1 MTCKGICIRHKAQK
15 PVGSGRYATGQKR
28 CQICE
33 IFIKWD
39 GLWCPCC
46 GYRLRTKPRN
56 LKYKAKLRAR
66 ETIKSTR
73 IPIVAVTSTTKPNTL
88 ITLNTLPSHENTHG
102 QNRDDKY
109 VYGLLISRTFL
120 KDSRLELL
128 M

>member
-46 GYRLRTKPRN
+46 GYRLRTRPRN

-66 ETIKSTR
+66 ESIKT
-73 IPIVAVTSTTKPNTL
+73 AQ
-88 ITLNTLPSHENTHG
+88 E
-102 QNRDDKY
+102 
-109 VYGLLISRTFL
+109 SRTIL
-120 KDSRLELL
+120 SIRHARAT
-128 M
+128 

>member
-15 PVGSGRYATGQKR
+15 PVGSGRYASGQKR

-56 LKYKAKLRAR
+56 LKYKAKLRERKRR
-66 ETIKSTR
+66 ELRVRELAHPVLKTTVK
-73 IPIVAVTSTTKPNTL
+73 TKPKNK
-88 ITLNTLPSHENTHG
+88 I
-102 QNRDDKY
+102 
-109 VYGLLISRTFL
+109 GLTNKFGSTAV
-120 KDSRLELL
+120 
-128 M
+128 

>member
-1 MTCKGICIRHKAQK
+1 GICIRHKAQK
-15 PVGSGRYATGQKR
+15 PVGSGRYASGQKR

-66 ETIKSTR
+66 TSRTPFDMSE
-73 IPIVAVTSTTKPNTL
+73 PPVVAVR
-88 ITLNTLPSHENTHG
+88 
-102 QNRDDKY
+102 QR
-109 VYGLLISRTFL
+109 
-120 KDSRLELL
+120 
-128 M
+128 

>member
-1 MTCKGICIRHKAQK
+1 MRSSQGTK
-15 PVGSGRYATGQKR
+15 PVGSGRYASGQKR

-66 ETIKSTR
+66 NKKLE
-73 IPIVAVTSTTKPNTL
+73 PITPTVIV
-88 ITLNTLPSHENTHG
+88 
-102 QNRDDKY
+102 R
-109 VYGLLISRTFL
+109 
-120 KDSRLELL
+120 
-128 M
+128 